1 MISSLFLFG
10 GIQNGALLVIAQGKL
25 CLLLHIHNDWN
36 FPISNFY
43 RNFRNLTFK
52 VVRKS
57 GIQLAQMVLESWAS
71 LPMANAGLALAAV

>member
-57 GIQLAQMVLESWAS
+57 GVQLAQMVLGELGQLAH
-71 LPMANAGLALAAV
+71 GKRGIALAAV

>member
-57 GIQLAQMVLESWAS
+57 GVQLALSCHR
-71 LPMANAGLALAAV
+71 AAARSSRPSGVRPR